1 MQGLV
6 DSIMLA
12 NGSKIP
18 GRSYNL
24 DIHCDPYV
32 AQSTSELRV
41 RGLGS
46 SITKPYSEFR
56 VP

>member
-1 MQGLV
+1 
-6 DSIMLA
+6 MLA

-18 GRSYNL
+18 GRSYKL

-46 SITKPYSEFR
+46 SIAKPYSEFR